1 MIIAV
6 ASGKGGTGKTSVSV
20 SLAKAL
26 ADSNKKIS
34 LLDCD
39 VEEPNAHLLLEC
51 REISRSEFNV
61 KIPSLDLS
69 RCSGYGKCA
78 EICEFNCIAIVK
90 KRAVIFPD
98 LCHSCG
104 GCSLVCP
111 EKCITEMDSKT
122 GEILEYNAGIIH
134 LVQGILDIGKAMAP
148 PLIRE
153 VKKMAREEIVLIDSP
168 PGTSCPMVTAV
179 GGADYV
185 ILVTEP
191 TPFGLHDMTLAVETL
206 RKMNMNF
213 GVIINRADSGDD
225 RVEKYCANENIEV
238 IIRIKESIDAARA
251 YSKGIPLYDALPEIK
266 HDFISASKKIMN
278 RAGEQI

>member
-69 RCSGYGKCA
+69 RCTGCGKCA

-98 LCHSCG
+98 ICHSCG

-111 EKCITEMDSKT
+111 EKCITEMDSRS
-122 GEILEYNAGIIH
+122 GEILKYSSGEITLI
-134 LVQGILDIGKAMAP
+134 QGILDIGKAMAP

-153 VKKMAREEIVLIDSP
+153 VKKLAREEIALIDCP

-251 YSKGIPLYDALPEIK
+251 YSKGIPLYDALPEFK
-266 HDFISASKKIMN
+266 QEFISGIEKII
-278 RAGEQI
+278 RAGETK

>member
-26 ADSNKKIS
+26 AESNKRIS

-51 REISRSEFNV
+51 REISRSEFNI

-69 RCSGYGKCA
+69 HCSGCGKCA

-90 KRAVIFPD
+90 ERAVIFPD

-111 EKCITEMDSKT
+111 EKCIKETDSKT
-122 GEILEYNAGIIH
+122 GKILEYNAGKIH

-153 VKKMAREEIVLIDSP
+153 VKKMAREEIVLIDCP
-168 PGTSCPMVTAV
+168 PGTSCPMVSAV

-206 RKMNMNF
+206 RKMKMNF
-213 GVIINRADSGDD
+213 YVIINRADSGDD
-225 RVEKYCANENIEV
+225 RVEKYCTSENIEV
-238 IIRIKESIDAARA
+238 IMRIKESIDAARA
-251 YSKGIPLYDALPEIK
+251 YSKGIPLYDALPEFK
-266 HDFISASKKIMN
+266 QYFILNSNKIIS
-278 RAGEQI
+278 RAGEFK

>member
-1 MIIAV
+1 MIIAI

-26 ADSNKKIS
+26 AEANDKVT

-51 REISRSEFNV
+51 SIISNKNFSIN
-61 KIPSLDLS
+61 IPQLDLS
-69 RCSGYGKCA
+69 RCTGCGKCA
-78 EICEFNCIAIVK
+78 AICEFNCIAVVK
-90 KRAVIFPD
+90 ERAVIFAD

-104 GCSLVCP
+104 GCFLVCP
-111 EKCITEMDSKT
+111 EKCISEVESKT
-122 GEILEYNAGIIH
+122 GTISEYSCGKLH
-134 LVQGILDIGKAMAP
+134 LVQGILDIGKSMSP

-153 VKKMAREEIVLIDSP
+153 VKKNTDSDIVIIDCP

-179 GGADYV
+179 GNSDYV

-206 RKMNMNF
+206 RKMKMNF
-213 GVIINRADSGDD
+213 GVIINRSDSGDD
-225 RVEKYCANENIEV
+225 RVEKYCADENIE
-238 IIRIKESIDAARA
+238 IIMRIKESIDAARA

-266 HDFISASKKIMN
+266 EEFISASKIIMN
-278 RAGEQI
+278 RAGEKI

>member
-26 ADSNKKIS
+26 AESNKRIS

-51 REISRSEFNV
+51 REISRSEFNI

-69 RCSGYGKCA
+69 HCSGCGKCA

-111 EKCITEMDSKT
+111 EKCIKETDSKT
-122 GEILEYNAGIIH
+122 GEILEYNAGKIH

-153 VKKMAREEIVLIDSP
+153 VKKMAREEIVLIDCP
-168 PGTSCPMVTAV
+168 PGTSCPMVSAV

-191 TPFGLHDMTLAVETL
+191 TPFGLHDMTLTVETL
-206 RKMNMNF
+206 RKMKMNF
-213 GVIINRADSGDD
+213 YVIINRADSGDD
-225 RVEKYCANENIEV
+225 RVEKYCTSENIEV
-238 IIRIKESIDAARA
+238 IMRIKESIDAARA
-251 YSKGIPLYDALPEIK
+251 YSKGIPLYDALPEFK
-266 HDFISASKKIMN
+266 QYFILNSNKIIS
-278 RAGEQI
+278 RAGEVK

>member
-69 RCSGYGKCA
+69 RCTGCGKCA

-111 EKCITEMDSKT
+111 EKCIKETDSKT

-153 VKKMAREEIVLIDSP
+153 VKKLAREEIALIDCP

-206 RKMNMNF
+206 RKMKMNF
-213 GVIINRADSGDD
+213 YVIINRADSGDD
-225 RVEKYCANENIEV
+225 RVEKYCTSENIEV
-238 IIRIKESIDAARA
+238 IMRIKESIDAARA
-251 YSKGIPLYDALPEIK
+251 YSKGIPLYDALPEFK
-266 HDFISASKKIMN
+266 QYFILNSNKIIS
-278 RAGEQI
+278 RAGEFK

>member
-69 RCSGYGKCA
+69 RCTGCGKCA

-98 LCHSCG
+98 ICHSCG

-111 EKCITEMDSKT
+111 EKCIKETDSKT

-206 RKMNMNF
+206 RKMKMNF

-251 YSKGIPLYDALPEIK
+251 YSKGIPLYDALPEFK
-266 HDFISASKKIMN
+266 QEFISGIEKII
-278 RAGEQI
+278 RAGEVK

>member
-20 SLAKAL
+20 SLAKAIAEL
-26 ADSNKKIS
+26 DSKVK

-39 VEEPNAHLLLEC
+39 VEEPNANLLLEC
-51 REISRSEFNV
+51 SRISETDFSV
-61 KIPSLDLS
+61 KIPSLDIS
-69 RCSGYGKCA
+69 RCTGCGKCA
-78 EICEFNCIAIVK
+78 AICEFNCIAVVK
-90 KRAVIFPD
+90 ERAVIFPD

-111 EKCITEMDSKT
+111 EKCISEIESKT
-122 GEILEYNAGIIH
+122 GVITKYSSGKIH
-134 LVQGILDIGKAMAP
+134 LVQGILDIGKAMSP

-153 VKKMAREEIVLIDSP
+153 VKKNTNTEIVIIDCP

-179 GGADYV
+179 GNADYV

-206 RKMNMNF
+206 QKMKMNF
-213 GVIINRADSGDD
+213 GVVINRSDSGDD
-225 RVEKYCANENIEV
+225 RVENYCRKENIEV
-238 IIRIKESIDAARA
+238 IMKIRESIDAARA

-266 HDFISASKKIMN
+266 DEFISASKKIMN
-278 RAGEQI
+278 LTGEKI

>member
-1 MIIAV
+1 MIIAI

-26 ADSNKKIS
+26 AEANDKVT

-51 REISRSEFNV
+51 SRISETDFSV
-61 KIPSLDLS
+61 KIPSLDIS
-69 RCSGYGKCA
+69 RCSGCGKCA
-78 EICEFNCIAIVK
+78 AICEFNCIAVVK
-90 KRAVIFPD
+90 ERAVIFAD

-111 EKCITEMDSKT
+111 EKCISEIESKT
-122 GEILEYNAGIIH
+122 GVITEYSSGKLH
-134 LVQGILDIGKAMAP
+134 LVQGILDIGKAMSP

-153 VKKMAREEIVLIDSP
+153 VKKNTESEIVIIDCP

-179 GGADYV
+179 GNADYV

-191 TPFGLHDMTLAVETL
+191 TPFGLHDMTLAVNTL
-206 RKMNMNF
+206 RKMKMNF
-213 GVIINRADSGDD
+213 GVVINRSDSGDEC
-225 RVEKYCANENIEV
+225 VENYCRKENIEV
-238 IIRIKESIDAARA
+238 IMKIRESIDVARA

-266 HDFISASKKIMN
+266 QDFISASKTIVN
-278 RAGEQI
+278 RAGETI

>member
-1 MIIAV
+1 MIIAI

-26 ADSNKKIS
+26 AESNYKVT

-39 VEEPNAHLLLEC
+39 VEEPNSHLLLEC
-51 REISRSEFNV
+51 SRISEADFSVMIPKLDISR
-61 KIPSLDLS
+61 
-69 RCSGYGKCA
+69 CTGCGKCA
-78 EICEFNCIAIVK
+78 EICQFNCIAVVK
-90 KRAVIFPD
+90 SRAVIFSD

-111 EKCITEMDSKT
+111 EKCISEIESKT
-122 GEILEYNAGIIH
+122 GVITKYSSGKLN
-134 LVQGILDIGKAMAP
+134 LVQGVLDIGKAMSP

-153 VKKMAREEIVLIDSP
+153 VKKNTDSEIVIIDCP

-206 RKMNMNF
+206 RKMKMSF
-213 GVIINRADSGDD
+213 GVIINRSDSGDD
-225 RVEKYCANENIEV
+225 RVEKYCADENIE
-238 IIRIKESIDAARA
+238 ITMCIKESIDAARA

-266 HDFISASKKIMN
+266 EEFISASKTIMN
-278 RAGEQI
+278 RAGEKI

>member
-1 MIIAV
+1 MIIAI

-20 SLAKAL
+20 SIAKAL
-26 ADSNKKIS
+26 AEANDKVT

-51 REISRSEFNV
+51 SIIYNKNFSIN
-61 KIPSLDLS
+61 IPQLDLS
-69 RCSGYGKCA
+69 RCTGCGKCA
-78 EICEFNCIAIVK
+78 TICEFNCIAVVK
-90 KRAVIFPD
+90 ERAVIFAD

-104 GCSLVCP
+104 GCFLVCP
-111 EKCITEMDSKT
+111 EKCISEVESKSGT
-122 GEILEYNAGIIH
+122 ISEYSCGKLH
-134 LVQGILDIGKAMAP
+134 LVQGILDIGKSMSP

-153 VKKMAREEIVLIDSP
+153 VKKNTDSDIVIIDCP

-179 GGADYV
+179 GNADYV

-206 RKMNMNF
+206 RKMKMSF
-213 GVIINRADSGDD
+213 GVIINRSDSGDD
-225 RVEKYCANENIEV
+225 RVEKYCADENIE
-238 IIRIKESIDAARA
+238 IIMRIKESIDAARA

-266 HDFISASKKIMN
+266 EEFISASKTLLN
-278 RAGEQI
+278 RAGEKI